1 MPTNPVTFGVE
12 EEFLLL
18 HPVSGWA
25 QPAAPALLRLLH
37 GQPGMTAELMR
48 YQFETVTPVCT
59 STGQL
64 RRELTRLRTV
74 AAEGARSLG
83 CDLIASGTAPFGA
96 HGLSALSSDPRYQA
110 LASAQPT
117 LTAFSGVCGC
127 HVHGGVPS
135 RDLGAQVLGR
145 LRPWLA
151 TLLAISANS
160 PIAGARDTGWAS
172 HRYQLV
178 SLWPTARPPG
188 IWHDATEYDDVVR
201 HLVQRDAAMDER
213 SVYFLARLSPRCPTV
228 EVRVADT
235 CPDTATT
242 VVVAALVRALVVTAV
257 KDIRAGVAPPP
268 IPVSVVSAALLAAAE
283 NGLCGP
289 GIDPFTGRVVP
300 AWDLLTTLLDRIGK
314 ALADLGDTAV
324 VGESLARLRAR
335 GTGADRQRR
344 LWARTTSPPEFVG
357 GLTTMTGAVE

>member
-12 EEFLLL
+12 EQFLLL

-25 QPAAPALLRLLH
+25 QPAAPALLRLLR

-64 RRELTRLRTV
+64 HRELTRLRTV
-74 AAEGARSLG
+74 AAEG
-83 CDLIASGTAPFGA
+83 
-96 HGLSALSSDPRYQA
+96 
-110 LASAQPT
+110 
-117 LTAFSGVCGC
+117 
-127 HVHGGVPS
+127 
-135 RDLGAQVLGR
+135 
-145 LRPWLA
+145 
-151 TLLAISANS
+151 
-160 PIAGARDTGWAS
+160 
-172 HRYQLV
+172 
-178 SLWPTARPPG
+178 ARPPG

-213 SVYFLARLSPRCPTV
+213 SVYFLARLSPRYPTV

-242 VVVAALVRALVVTAV
+242 VVVAALVGALVVTATE
-257 KDIRAGVAPPP
+257 DIRAGVAPPP
-268 IPVSVVSAALLAAAE
+268 IPVPVVSSALLAAAE
-283 NGLCGP
+283 NGLDGP

-314 ALADLGDTAV
+314 ALAALGDAAV

-335 GTGADRQRR
+335 GTGAARQRR
-344 LWARTTSPPEFVG
+344 LWAHTTSPPDFVG